1 MNMNSED
8 QIGYTN
14 TKYNLILKR
23 GKNKDI
29 NQCELQK
36 QPHEIVAYL

>member
-29 NQCELQK
+29 NK
-36 QPHEIVAYL
+36 RKTINNK